1 MSNTKKTLKYKTDRL
16 PLNFIVLG
24 YMLLAIG
31 VWRIVVA
38 DYKGILYLIFALFFI
53 LFRSGIDVNVDK
65 KQIKLYNGFLFVKM
79 GKSLDVNKATGLELA
94 YSSAVQ
100 HQSVL
105 TLTKAES
112 VEVCKLIINLPDND
126 VQLMVGEKGKIV
138 KRANEISQ
146 ALQIPLVNHAQP
158 NT

>member
-1 MSNTKKTLKYKTDRL
+1 VSSIKKTLKYKTDRL
-16 PLNFIVLG
+16 PLHFIVLG
-24 YMLLAIG
+24 YMLLAVG
-31 VWRIVVA
+31 VWRIVVV
-38 DYKGILYLIFALFFI
+38 DFRGILYLIFAFLFI
-53 LFRSGIDVNVDK
+53 LFHSGVDVYADK